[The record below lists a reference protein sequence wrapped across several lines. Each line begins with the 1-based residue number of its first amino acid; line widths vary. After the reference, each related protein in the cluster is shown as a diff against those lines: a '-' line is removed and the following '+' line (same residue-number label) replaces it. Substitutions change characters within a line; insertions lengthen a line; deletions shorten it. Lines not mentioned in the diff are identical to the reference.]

1 MVWKTCLRK
10 LSRIG
15 SIMGES
21 AEKQGYSYGTFKGVY
36 TPSVLTFFGV
46 IMYLLIP
53 SMTLILEDV
62 ASFFKGR
69 HED

>member
-1 MVWKTCLRK
+1 
-10 LSRIG
+10 
-15 SIMGES
+15 MGES